1 MTRAK
6 RIVAHL
12 AFESARIAPTA
23 AGDDALLQD
32 LVQYAFMKRVAL
44 LRGE

>member
-1 MTRAK
+1 VTRAK

-12 AFESARIAPTA
+12 SFKSARIAPTA
-23 AGDDALLQD
+23 ARDDALLQN
-32 LVQYAFMKRVAL
+32 LVQYALMKGGAL